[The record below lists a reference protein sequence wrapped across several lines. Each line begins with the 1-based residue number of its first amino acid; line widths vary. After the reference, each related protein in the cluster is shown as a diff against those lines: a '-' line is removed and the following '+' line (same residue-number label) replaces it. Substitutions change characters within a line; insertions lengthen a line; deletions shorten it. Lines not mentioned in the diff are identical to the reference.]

1 MVLVRPGSSFIR
13 TSCFVMCPVCGRGVT
28 TKQRAG
34 RPGHRRPL
42 TSSPMDA
49 TEFLG
54 LTPTHNP
61 MRWYL
66 PITEGIATRERFLF
80 GGCGLGAAVA
90 AMEAAC
96 DRPVVW
102 ATAQYLSFAMVGSI
116 MDLDVTVA
124 VAGKRTSQARVVGR
138 VGDREILTVNA
149 ALGSKQIPI
158 DEQYRTFP
166 DVPAP
171 EGCPRREGLVED
183 SNSIMTRFDMR
194 LAVGTPWNRFDGT
207 QKLADGR
214 SALWVRM
221 PDVDMCAAAL
231 AILGDYVPFGISQ
244 SQGNWIPS
252 NSLDNTIRVQRLVPT
267 EWVLCDVRIDGIHGG
282 FGHGSVYLWSEDA
295 TLLATASQSAV
306 LHQQRG

>member
-1 MVLVRPGSSFIR
+1 
-13 TSCFVMCPVCGRGVT
+13 
-28 TKQRAG
+28 
-34 RPGHRRPL
+34 
-42 TSSPMDA
+42 MDA

-54 LTPTHNP
+54 LSATHNP

-66 PITEGIATRERFLF
+66 PITEGISTRERFLF

-90 AMEAAC
+90 AMEAVC

-102 ATAQYLSFAMVGSI
+102 ATAQYLSFAMVDSI

-124 VAGKRTSQARVVGR
+124 VAGKRTSQARAVGR

-149 ALGSKQIPI
+149 ALGAKDLPI
-158 DEQYRTFP
+158 DAQWRTMP
-166 DVPAP
+166 DVPEP
-171 EGCPRREGLVED
+171 LDCPSRGELVQD
-183 SNSIMTRFDMR
+183 SGSIMTRFDMR
-194 LAVGTPWNRFDGT
+194 LALGTPWDAFDGT
-207 QKLADGR
+207 AVADGR

-221 PDVDMCAAAL
+221 PDVDMSAAAL

-244 SQGNWIPS
+244 AQGGWTPS

-267 EWVLCDVRIDGIHGG
+267 EWVLCDVRIDGIHQG
-282 FGHGSVYLWSEDA
+282 FGHGSVYLWTQDG

-306 LHQQRG
+306 LHTPRT